1 MRKEYVKG
9 KFLLPLDSNLIEALI
24 EEPINTEGVQTP
36 IETLAASKPVVS
48 PNEKEAS
55 NKEEPIIEEE
65 QAPTEA
71 LSDDEQVVSKWGK
84 KS

>member
-1 MRKEYVKG
+1 M
-9 KFLLPLDSNLIEALI
+9 IEALI
-24 EEPINTEGVQTP
+24 EEPINTEGMQTP
-36 IETLAASKPVVS
+36 TEALAASKPMVI
-48 PNEKEAS
+48 PNEKEAY

-71 LSDDEQVVSKWGK
+71 LPNDEQVVSKWGK